1 MLSASR
7 LHEVGVVPASSR
19 YINDPKY
26 WRGRA
31 EEARGMAKGSVDP
44 DVVAMMINVARQYE
58 QLAEQA
64 EARLKTLPGSR

>member
-7 LHEVGVVPASSR
+7 LHEVGLAPASSR

-26 WRGRA
+26 WRRRA
-31 EEARGMAKGSVDP
+31 EEARGMAESFGDP
-44 DVVAMMINVARQYE
+44 ASIEMMVKVAQQYE

-64 EARLKTLPGSR
+64 EARLKS

>member
-1 MLSASR
+1 MLSACR

-26 WRGRA
+26 WRDRA
-31 EEARGMAKGSVDP
+31 EEARGMAEGFGDP
-44 DVVAMMINVARQYE
+44 AAIETMVNVARRYE

-64 EARLKTLPGSR
+64 EARLKSWRGG

>member
-1 MLSASR
+1 MFSATR
-7 LHEVGVVPASSR
+7 LHEVGAVPAPSR

-31 EEARGMAKGSVDP
+31 EEARGMAKGFVDP
-44 DVVAMMINVARQYE
+44 DVVAMTIKVARQYE

-64 EARLKTLPGSR
+64 EARLKNLAG